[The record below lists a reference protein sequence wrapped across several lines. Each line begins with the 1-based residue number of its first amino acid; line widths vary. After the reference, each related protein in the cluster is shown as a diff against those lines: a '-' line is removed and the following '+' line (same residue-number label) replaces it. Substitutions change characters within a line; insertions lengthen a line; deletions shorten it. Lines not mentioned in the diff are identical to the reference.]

1 MSYYFNTTIKNR
13 SFDEVIETVKSELA
27 KEGFGV
33 PAEVDVQGTFKM
45 KLGIDFRKYRIL
57 CACNPVYAKQAM
69 WKLRQSIRRLQCLP
83 LKIRWFRRWLLRLPA
98 VLNGWFS
105 NWAETKTDKKR
116 KAAQKPHG
124 FVERPNLLI

>member
-57 CACNPVYAKQAM
+57 CACNPVYAKQAIDSEPYVGVM
-69 WKLRQSIRRLQCLP
+69 LPCSIAIQEHENGDVE
-83 LKIRWFRRWLLRLPA
+83 IAA
-98 VLNGWFS
+98 VDSQASMLAVKNPVVQEVA
-105 NWAETKTDKKR
+105 AEVAR
-116 KAAQKPHG
+116 G
-124 FVERPNLLI
+124 LERVVQQLG

>member
-57 CACNPVYAKQAM
+57 CACNPVYAKQAIDSEPNVGVM
-69 WKLRQSIRRLQCLP
+69 LPCSIAIQEHENGDVEIAAVDSQASMLAVKNPVVQEVAAEVARGLERVVQ
-83 LKIRWFRRWLLRLPA
+83 LL
-98 VLNGWFS
+98 G
-105 NWAETKTDKKR
+105 
-116 KAAQKPHG
+116 
-124 FVERPNLLI
+124 

>member
-57 CACNPVYAKQAM
+57 CACNPVYAKQAIDSEPNVGVM
-69 WKLRQSIRRLQCLP
+69 LPCSIAIQEHENGDVE
-83 LKIRWFRRWLLRLPA
+83 IAA
-98 VLNGWFS
+98 VDSQASMLAVKNPVVQEVA
-105 NWAETKTDKKR
+105 AEVAR
-116 KAAQKPHG
+116 G
-124 FVERPNLLI
+124 LERVVQQLG